1 MHLIIKKFEED
12 RNDEDRKTDIEI
24 KSAANI
30 GKRKEL
36 FRVLSR

>member
-1 MHLIIKKFEED
+1 MHLIVKKFED
-12 RNDEDRKTDIEI
+12 RKDEDKKTDIEI